1 MNNYRFLSIGIGI
14 GMTLVF
20 GSCKTN
26 LLDSETDSD
35 KKEVA
40 LSITQETQQFQYLE
54 NLLDSSNA
62 EFLKGEYVQNFP
74 ISKITSLRSSSSE
87 EDTITDASE
96 MPIVKYEKLNQ
107 SIYTDGTYQIATEDI
122 TPDSMKF
129 TKQQLSDPLADDER
143 ISKSVVK
150 DNIVYLYNS
159 KNELLASQEVEV
171 LSYSGLL
178 DSIQNESDTVTKAQT
193 SITARKSRALMQ
205 AKTNGMT
212 IVSEDESGIWVEMD
226 LGTGASSVPGKLRS
240 ATTKKAL
247 MRFSPDMSQ
256 LYIQKNYEDNQL
268 VESFEITYPDEEDTD
283 YKNVVLRSTSLYTPT
298 INVKKITHRKL
309 QVSRQNSPQIVRID
323 KVYTKNQVIYN
334 LKTK

>member
-1 MNNYRFLSIGIGI
+1 MAHKSLLLTAGETPQKHKISMNIYRFLSISIGI

-54 NLLDSSNA
+54 SLLDSSNV
-62 EFLKGEYVQNFP
+62 EFLKGEYVQKFL
-74 ISKITSLRSSSSE
+74 ISKATSLRSSSSE

-129 TKQQLSDPLADDER
+129 TKQQLSEPLSDKER
-143 ISKSVVK
+143 ISKSVIK
-150 DNIVYLYNS
+150 DNIMYLYNS
-159 KNELLASQEVEV
+159 NNELLASQEVEE

-178 DSIQNESDTVTKAQT
+178 DSIQNESDTATRTRPSTQKAN
-193 SITARKSRALMQ
+193 SIKQGRICKKQCEMQ
-205 AKTNGMT
+205 QQFWG
-212 IVSEDESGIWVEMD
+212 S
-226 LGTGASSVPGKLRS
+226 
-240 ATTKKAL
+240 
-247 MRFSPDMSQ
+247 
-256 LYIQKNYEDNQL
+256 YIPE
-268 VESFEITYPDEEDTD
+268 
-283 YKNVVLRSTSLYTPT
+283 
-298 INVKKITHRKL
+298 
-309 QVSRQNSPQIVRID
+309 
-323 KVYTKNQVIYN
+323 
-334 LKTK
+334 